1 MSDSTSP
8 SPTSDPAH
16 PPAASPHPIST
27 PDQLTPAW
35 LTDVLRSAGEIHR
48 AQVTAVRS
56 EPIGHGLVGDSF
68 RIHVTYDEADDVA
81 PRTLVGKFPAADAE
95 SREAAVQHRHYLRET
110 RFYQQVAATVD
121 IRTPHCVCADIDP
134 RDPGSFLLLFED
146 LAPCRQGDQ
155 LAGCTPDQAALVM
168 EQAAALHAS
177 RWGDR
182 ALGRLEW
189 LPDVAANG
197 AAIQPVLPPLFEGF
211 CARYGDQLEPEHLAV
226 GEQVVAGLAAYLGAG
241 RPEQW
246 TIQHADFRLDNM
258 LFDAHDGKLPFVAM
272 DWQTVLRGEGTHDV
286 AYFLG
291 AGLQTEDRRM
301 HERDLV
307 REYHRA
313 LLARGVEGFDWD
325 ECWRQYRLFAY
336 AGYLMAFAASMLVE
350 RTERGDRM
358 FMTMARRHAAHVLDL
373 SSHELLA

>member
-1 MSDSTSP
+1 MSGSTRTDSGN
-8 SPTSDPAH
+8 
-16 PPAASPHPIST
+16 PPAASPYRLST
-27 PDQLTPAW
+27 PDELTPAW
-35 LTDVLRSAGEIHR
+35 LTDVLRAAGEICR
-48 AQVTAVRS
+48 AQVTAVQI
-56 EPIGHGLVGDSF
+56 EPLGHGLVGDSF
-68 RIHVTYDEADDVA
+68 RIHLTYDEIEDGA
-81 PRTLVGKFPAADAE
+81 PQTLVGKFPAADAE
-95 SREAAVQHRHYLRET
+95 SRAAAVQHRHYLRET
-110 RFYQQVAATVD
+110 RFYQQVAPTVD
-121 IRTPHCVCADIDP
+121 IGTPHCLRADIDP
-134 RDPGSFLLLFED
+134 CDPGSFLLLFED

-177 RWGDR
+177 RWGDP
-182 ALGRLEW
+182 ALGRLDW

-197 AAIQPVLPPLFEGF
+197 AAVEAAVAPLFEGF
-211 CARYGDQLEPEHLAV
+211 RERYGDQLEAEQLAV
-226 GEQVVAGLAAYLGAG
+226 GEQLIAGLAAYLGAG

-246 TIQHADFRLDNM
+246 TVQHADFRLDNM

-291 AGLQTEDRRM
+291 AGLQTDDRRA
-301 HERDLV
+301 HEQDLV
-307 REYHRA
+307 REYHKA

>member
-1 MSDSTSP
+1 
-8 SPTSDPAH
+8 
-16 PPAASPHPIST
+16 
-27 PDQLTPAW
+27 
-35 LTDVLRSAGEIHR
+35 
-48 AQVTAVRS
+48 VTAVQS
-56 EPIGHGLVGDSF
+56 EPVGHGLVGDSF
-68 RIHVTYDEADDVA
+68 RIHVTYDEAEEGA

-95 SREAAVQHRHYLRET
+95 SRAAAVQYRHYLRET
-110 RFYQQVAATVD
+110 RFYQQVAQTVG
-121 IRTPHCVCADIDP
+121 ICTPRCVCADIDP

-155 LAGCTPDQAALVM
+155 LAGCTPDQAAVVM

-177 RWGDR
+177 RWGDP

-197 AAIQPVLPPLFEGF
+197 AAAQPVLPALFEGF
-211 CARYGDQLEPEHLAV
+211 RARYGDQLEAEQLAV
-226 GEQVVAGLAAYLGAG
+226 GEQLVAGLAAYFGAG
-241 RPEQW
+241 RPRQW

-258 LFDAHDGKLPFVAM
+258 LFDAHDGQLPFVAM
-272 DWQTVLRGEGTHDV
+272 DWQTVLRGEGMSDV

-291 AGLQTEDRRM
+291 AGLQTDDRRA

>member
-1 MSDSTSP
+1 LPDLIGSP
-8 SPTSDPAH
+8 GE
-16 PPAASPHPIST
+16 
-27 PDQLTPAW
+27 LTPAW
-35 LTDVLRSAGEIHR
+35 LTGVLRSAGEIRR
-48 AQVTAVRS
+48 AQVTAVRI

-68 RIHVTYDEADDVA
+68 RIHITYDEGEDGA
-81 PRTLVGKFPAADAE
+81 PRTLVGKFPAVDAE
-95 SREAAVQHRHYLRET
+95 SRGAAVERRLYLRET
-110 RFYQQVAATVD
+110 RFYQQVAATVEMC
-121 IRTPHCVCADIDP
+121 TPRCVCAEIDA
-134 RDPGSFLLLFED
+134 RDPGSFVLLFED

-177 RWGDR
+177 RWGDP
-182 ALGRLEW
+182 ALGRLQW
-189 LPDVAANG
+189 LPDVAAYG
-197 AAIQPVLPPLFEGF
+197 AAVQPAVPPLFEGF
-211 CARYGDQLEPEHLAV
+211 CARYGDQLEGEHLVV
-226 GEQVVAGLAAYLGAG
+226 GEQLVARLAAYLGAG
-241 RPEQW
+241 RRELW

-258 LFDAHDGKLPFVAM
+258 LFDAHGGKLPFVAM
-272 DWQTVLRGEGTHDV
+272 DWQTVLRGEGMSDV

-291 AGLQTEDRRM
+291 AGLQTDDRRV

-313 LLARGVEGFDWD
+313 LLARGVERFDWD

-358 FMTMARRHAAHVLDL
+358 FLTMARRHAAHVLDL